1 MLNSFLDFILTKWY
15 VNVNSFNLLIED
27 AFRFILTKWYV
38 NVSTFDM
45 CCGVMFMFYINYV
58 DSKLN
63 RKKKHLLK

>member
-1 MLNSFLDFILTKWY
+1 MLNSFLD
-15 VNVNSFNLLIED
+15 
-27 AFRFILTKWYV
+27 FILTKWYV